1 MDDYR
6 LLWEALTKEPG
17 NSLALAQLLMLFL
30 GLTAEEVCA
39 LDSEDLLPIPNYRA
53 YQLRITKR
61 CVPIKKNDNDKNY
74 IVSGELPSSESYRN
88 VPVDYIDFN
97 NAHKQY
103 HMCVQVSYGL
113 MAVAAPGTLPPKMPN
128 GPLERKH
135 HIDGVFNYVLHT
147 RLHIRRPCT
156 VTITSAHGVNI
167 KTEEGCLRWESENL

>member
-61 CVPIKKNDNDKNY
+61 CIPIKKNDNDKNY

-88 VPVDYIDFN
+88 VPVPFLLVKLITLILITRIN
-97 NAHKQY
+97 NIICELRA
-103 HMCVQVSYGL
+103 YGGSSSGHSSSQN
-113 MAVAAPGTLPPKMPN
+113 AKWPT
-128 GPLERKH
+128 
-135 HIDGVFNYVLHT
+135 
-147 RLHIRRPCT
+147 
-156 VTITSAHGVNI
+156 
-167 KTEEGCLRWESENL
+167 

>member
-53 YQLRITKR
+53 YQLCITKR

-88 VPVDYIDFN
+88 VPVPFLLVKLITLILITRIN
-97 NAHKQY
+97 NII
-103 HMCVQVSYGL
+103 CVF
-113 MAVAAPGTLPPKMPN
+113 
-128 GPLERKH
+128 R
-135 HIDGVFNYVLHT
+135 
-147 RLHIRRPCT
+147 
-156 VTITSAHGVNI
+156 
-167 KTEEGCLRWESENL
+167 

>member
-1 MDDYR
+1 MLSVDDYR

-88 VPVDYIDFN
+88 VPVPFLLVKLITLILITRIN
-97 NAHKQY
+97 NII
-103 HMCVQVSYGL
+103 CVF
-113 MAVAAPGTLPPKMPN
+113 
-128 GPLERKH
+128 R
-135 HIDGVFNYVLHT
+135 
-147 RLHIRRPCT
+147 
-156 VTITSAHGVNI
+156 
-167 KTEEGCLRWESENL
+167 

>member
-6 LLWEALTKEPG
+6 LLWEALTKESG

-61 CVPIKKNDNDKNY
+61 CIPIKKNDNDKNY

-88 VPVDYIDFN
+88 VPVPFLLVKLITLILITRIN
-97 NAHKQY
+97 NII
-103 HMCVQVSYGL
+103 CVF
-113 MAVAAPGTLPPKMPN
+113 
-128 GPLERKH
+128 R
-135 HIDGVFNYVLHT
+135 
-147 RLHIRRPCT
+147 
-156 VTITSAHGVNI
+156 
-167 KTEEGCLRWESENL
+167 